1 MKKSSSP
8 DTVQMS
14 TAAAM
19 TLGYFPGEFLRNAK
33 LKALN
38 LIVTYESGCRA
49 KCAFCGLSGS
59 RNVEEEEDKTFIR
72 VDWPKFDLQETVNK
86 AKEVPHMDRV
96 CVSMITH
103 EGAFE
108 DMCTIMKKF
117 KDETDLSIS
126 GLIGPTNISSK
137 EMVQKIKDSGADMV
151 GIAIDAVTP
160 ELFDKLRGKGVN
172 GPHKWER
179 YWDVLEWSVE
189 VFGKGNVG
197 VHLIVGIG
205 ETEKEMVQAIQKAY
219 NMGADTHLFSFFP
232 EAGSLLED
240 LPQPTYGHYRRMQLA
255 RYIIN
260 EGYGG
265 IDRMTFAEDGK
276 LTDLG
281 LTDEELD
288 AIIDNGE
295 AFMTS
300 GCPGHDGKVACNRP
314 FGNERPS
321 KPIRNYPF
329 PPNEEDIRTV
339 REQIWED

>member
-38 LIVTYESGCRA
+38 LIVTYGSGCRA

-59 RNVEEEEDKTFIR
+59 RKVEEEEDKTFIR
-72 VDWPKFDLQETVNK
+72 VDWPKFDLQETVDK

-117 KDETDLSIS
+117 KEETDLSIS

-172 GPHKWER
+172 GPHKWQR

-205 ETEKEMVQAIQKAY
+205 ESEKEMVQAIQKAY
-219 NMGADTHLFSFFP
+219 DLGADTHLFSFFP

-240 LPQPTYGHYRRMQLA
+240 WPQPTYGHYRRMQLA

-260 EGYGG
+260 EGHGG
-265 IDRMTFAEDGK
+265 IDKMTFDENGK

-281 LTDEELD
+281 LADEELD
-288 AIIDNGE
+288 GIIDEGE

-329 PPNEEDIRTV
+329 PPNEEDIQTV